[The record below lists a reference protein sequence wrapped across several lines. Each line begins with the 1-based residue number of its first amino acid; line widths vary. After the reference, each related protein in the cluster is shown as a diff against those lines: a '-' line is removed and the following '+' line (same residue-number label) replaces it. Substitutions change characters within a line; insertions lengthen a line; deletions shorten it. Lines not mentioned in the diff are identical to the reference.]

1 MHNNSWMEQT
11 FEENMLVYVRGRL
24 EGERG
29 RWPAISKTTG
39 VPYFTIT
46 NLVQGKVDDPRLS
59 TIQPLIDY
67 FRALDKAE

>member
-1 MHNNSWMEQT
+1 MEQT

-24 EGERG
+24 ENARG
-29 RWPAISKTTG
+29 TWPAISKHTG

-67 FRALDKAE
+67 FRAQDQAAA

>member
-1 MHNNSWMEQT
+1 MEQT

-24 EGERG
+24 ESARG
-29 RWPAISKTTG
+29 TWPTISKTTG

-67 FRALDKAE
+67 FRAQDQAVA